1 MGLCSSG
8 VGTVPALLPASKQ
21 TNVAAISEE
30 KKYYS
35 DGDNGVILLWMRM
48 MMLAASKQTTVAA
61 ISEEDYY
68 DDHHDKN
75 NDTEKVIMTIC
86 FSSAIKSKIGGS
98 LISQVND
105 PSSKGPNKPL
115 KDTTCDL

>member
-1 MGLCSSG
+1 
-8 VGTVPALLPASKQ
+8 
-21 TNVAAISEE
+21 
-30 KKYYS
+30 
-35 DGDNGVILLWMRM
+35 
-48 MMLAASKQTTVAA
+48 MLAASKQTTVAA
-61 ISEEDYY
+61 IYDY
-68 DDHHDKN
+68 HDKN

-98 LISQVND
+98 LISEVND

>member
-1 MGLCSSG
+1 MDEDDDACCL
-8 VGTVPALLPASKQ
+8 K
-21 TNVAAISEE
+21 TNH
-30 KKYYS
+30 
-35 DGDNGVILLWMRM
+35 
-48 MMLAASKQTTVAA
+48 
-61 ISEEDYY
+61 EEDYH

>member
-1 MGLCSSG
+1 
-8 VGTVPALLPASKQ
+8 
-21 TNVAAISEE
+21 
-30 KKYYS
+30 
-35 DGDNGVILLWMRM
+35 
-48 MMLAASKQTTVAA
+48 MLAASKQTTVAA
-61 ISEEDYY
+61 IYEEDYH

-98 LISQVND
+98 LISEVND

-115 KDTTCDL
+115 KDTTCDLYKKTKIMMVLI